1 MTADRSSRP
10 DPASEGAVTKPP
22 GKPKEKRRYIIRKFK
37 VFHGFVIASGR
48 LIAPFSDKEGPNT
61 RTRPLWEVHSN
72 GLSGDPYCNVRPRT
86 SMMT

>member
-1 MTADRSSRP
+1 MTADRSNRP

-61 RTRPLWEVHSN
+61 RTRPL
-72 GLSGDPYCNVRPRT
+72 
-86 SMMT
+86 